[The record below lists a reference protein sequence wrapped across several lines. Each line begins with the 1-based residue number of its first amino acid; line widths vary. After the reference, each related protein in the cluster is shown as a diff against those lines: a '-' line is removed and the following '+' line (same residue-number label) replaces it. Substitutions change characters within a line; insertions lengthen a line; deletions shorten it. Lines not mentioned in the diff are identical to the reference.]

1 MAAQIAGKVRC
12 TYAEPD
18 GREISDA
25 LCGEKVS

>member
-1 MAAQIAGKVRC
+1 MAVQIAGEVRH